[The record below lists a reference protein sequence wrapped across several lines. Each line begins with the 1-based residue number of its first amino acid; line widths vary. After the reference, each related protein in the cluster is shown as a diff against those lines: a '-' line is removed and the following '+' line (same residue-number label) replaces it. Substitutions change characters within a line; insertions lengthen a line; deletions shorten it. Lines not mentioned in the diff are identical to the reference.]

1 MTADVNSN
9 LKVQIAHVLAMDVV
23 EYSKLLITEQNKVP
37 CRADPDCEGDRAIP
51 SDRSRRKTNSRSEWR
66 WDGARILR

>member
-23 EYSKLLITEQNKVP
+23 EYSKLLITEQNKVL
-37 CRADPDCEGDRAIP
+37 AEL
-51 SDRSRRKTNSRSEWR
+51 T
-66 WDGARILR
+66 RIVKETV

>member
-23 EYSKLLITEQNKVP
+23 EVLETADHGAKQGP
-37 CRADPDCEGDRAIP
+37 CRADPDCEGDRADSVRP
-51 SDRSRRKTNSRSEWR
+51 KQKEN
-66 WDGARILR
+66 